1 MRVLLRS
8 SGIPHSRLLIAFLG
22 LLLVASLVL
31 TWIPELDEAADRYL
45 DEAMLDTGVT
55 YAAARAINS
64 LISVIQSIEISV
76 SLGAGVAVNLGE
88 ALDPLNDLVE
98 RFSAFILFG
107 FIGLGIQKL
116 ALVASASLATKLLVS
131 IAMVGSW
138 ITWLVRGSLPGLLK
152 KFLFLMIFLRFA
164 FAIEVGVSWVLDKAY
179 FDAHQQEALS
189 TLDIVENKLQAVQ
202 DEYVQTIEDQG
213 MFRGAWAAAK
223 TLMGAGDQESITDLT
238 VGALV
243 QLLVITLVRSVLLPV
258 GFLWLLLALI
268 RRYLS
273 A

>member
-1 MRVLLRS
+1 MNIFHRS
-8 SGIPHSRLLIAFLG
+8 SSASHARPLVAVLG
-22 LLLVASLVL
+22 LLLVCSLVL
-31 TWIPELDEAADRYL
+31 TWTSSLDQAADRYL
-45 DEAMLDTGVT
+45 DEAIVDAGVA

-98 RFSAFILFG
+98 RFSAMALFG

-116 ALVASASLATKLLVS
+116 ALVASASLYTKLVVS
-131 IAMVGSW
+131 ATMVGAW
-138 ITWLVRGSLPGLLK
+138 AAWFFRGEIPDLLK

-179 FDAHQQEALS
+179 FDVQQQEALS
-189 TLDIVENKLQAVQ
+189 TLDVAENKLRAVQ
-202 DEYVQTIEDQG
+202 DEYMQTIEDQG
-213 MFRGAWAAAK
+213 VFRGAWTAAK
-223 TLMGAGDQESITDLT
+223 NLLGADDQESITELT
-238 VGALV
+238 IGALI
-243 QLLVITLVRSVLLPV
+243 QLLVIMLVRSILLPV
-258 GFLWLLLALI
+258 GFLWCLYVI
-268 RRYLS
+268 FRRAVS